1 MPVEK
6 AGCAVPLEYPQTEA
20 FLMSDWLRKR
30 PFLSLNPTQ
39 KTAILSFIVNEL
51 LQNKAVIGQ
60 IDGAI
65 EGQNT
70 ARRYPSIH
78 SCIHS
83 SAHPFI
89 SI

>member
-1 MPVEK
+1 
-6 AGCAVPLEYPQTEA
+6 
-20 FLMSDWLRKR
+20 MSDWLRKR

-70 ARRYPSIH
+70 ARRY
-78 SCIHS
+78 S
-83 SAHPFI
+83 SVG
-89 SI
+89 